1 MHIYQERKKEINVKK
16 KILEQTSGKNIMHI
30 TKYRVIF
37 VAEFI

>member
-1 MHIYQERKKEINVKK
+1 MHIYQEKKKEINVNK
-16 KILEQTSGKNIMHI
+16 KNIMHI